1 MTRER
6 RGYVRITCEVA
17 ERGRI
22 DTRVAED
29 DQAMSVDD
37 INDIEQRADRCE
49 PVARAA
55 EIDRG
60 AEQTDGRAAGC
71 LDCRLRSR
79 SDIRSRRQR
88 SGRPRT

>member
-22 DTRVAED
+22 DARVAED

-60 AEQTDGRAAGC
+60 AEQTDGHAAGI
-71 LDCRLRSR
+71 DDRDGHGDRGGAAGELRVGDR
-79 SDIRSRRQR
+79 
-88 SGRPRT
+88 